1 MRARRRRPP
10 LLHAGLAFGLL
21 VAAGLPLPARAVQT
35 EELSLEPW
43 PPAVQ
48 GRRRTGFFFALAPGS
63 VGRDSL
69 VVGNRSSAPIRVR
82 LEVQDARVS
91 GGGLEHGP
99 PGAFGGAGRW
109 VRLGESTLSLPP
121 GGSRVV
127 GLTVVRPGSSRGPG
141 PWLGAVVAWAEP
153 PEGAGVQVVARL
165 ALLVKVVDSSARET
179 PVSLGEVRLQIE
191 GGALPRRAVVVA
203 RVGNN
208 TDSRVRTDLG
218 GRVLG
223 FMVGGQRELPRQELE
238 LGPAEVREV
247 SLPWRPG
254 LAGLVRAEVDLASGE
269 ARVAATSALE
279 LVVPWLALLAALAL
293 ALPLG
298 GWLRLAGRLGPL
310 GKLSRAPRRL

>member
-1 MRARRRRPP
+1 MRGRRRRPP
-10 LLHAGLAFGLL
+10 LLHAGLALGLL

-69 VVGNRSSAPIRVR
+69 VVGNRSSAPMRVR
-82 LEVQDARVS
+82 LQIQDARFS
-91 GGGLEHGP
+91 DGGIEYGL
-99 PGAFGGAGRW
+99 PGALGGAGRW
-109 VRLGESTLSLPP
+109 IRLAASALSLPP
-121 GGSRVV
+121 GESRVV
-127 GLTVVRPGSSRGPG
+127 DLTVVRPGSSRGPG

-153 PEGAGVQVVARL
+153 PEGAGVQVVGRL
-165 ALLVKVVDSSARET
+165 ALLVKVVDSSAREA
-179 PVSLGEVRLQIE
+179 PVSVGEVRLRIE
-191 GGALPRRAVVVA
+191 GGALPRRAVVLA
-203 RVGNN
+203 KVGNN
-208 TDSRVRTDLG
+208 TDSPARAEIG
-218 GRVLG
+218 GRILG
-223 FMVGGQRELPRQELE
+223 LMAGGERELPRQALE

-254 LAGLVRAEVDLASGE
+254 LAGLVRGEVDAASGE
-269 ARVAATSALE
+269 ARVAATSAPE

-298 GWLRLAGRLGPL
+298 LWLRLAGRLGPL